1 MSDQNPN
8 DFNPNAPYRPPFGK
22 PQQQPQQN
30 TPFSAPQA
38 PQSYPQAPQQAQQ
51 PQYNPAYGQQQQQP
65 QQGYQAQPNPYVQQ
79 QQQNP
84 YGQPQFGGPQGPY
97 NNGPQGPYN
106 GGPYNGGP
114 QQPKKSPLVWII
126 SGVAAFVVLLVI
138 IVSVVVVGAGKD
150 DDKTPTSQ
158 GTSSTEPSSPS
169 SEGGDSSKDVTR
181 DANGETSD
189 IQEPT
194 SSEME
199 ELRTSENDKYF
210 DAAYDKL
217 GFVKTS
223 REEARKI
230 GLSSCV
236 ILTQKPTPLAFGTYI
251 LKSGDP
257 YENGEAVAIGA
268 SAYCP
273 SASSQLKDI
282 LTRLQDVSGSD
293 SDSGAYSG

>member
-1 MSDQNPN
+1 M
-8 DFNPNAPYRPPFGK
+8 
-22 PQQQPQQN
+22 
-30 TPFSAPQA
+30 
-38 PQSYPQAPQQAQQ
+38 
-51 PQYNPAYGQQQQQP
+51 
-65 QQGYQAQPNPYVQQ
+65 
-79 QQQNP
+79 
-84 YGQPQFGGPQGPY
+84 
-97 NNGPQGPYN
+97 
-106 GGPYNGGP
+106 
-114 QQPKKSPLVWII
+114 
-126 SGVAAFVVLLVI
+126 LLVI
-138 IVSVVVVGAGKD
+138 IVSAVVVGAGKD

-158 GTSSTEPSSPS
+158 GTSSAEPSSPS
-169 SEGGDSSKDVTR
+169 SEGDGGKDVTR
-181 DANGETSD
+181 DANGETSE

-282 LTRLQDVSGSD
+282 LNRLQDVSGSD